1 MYERAGGGLFG
12 ESSTQFGK
20 LKGAAAALAANA
32 IDMQQQI
39 RILDACEK
47 YRTRVSFIDMT

>member
-1 MYERAGGGLFG
+1 LFG

-32 IDMQQQI
+32 IEMQQQI
-39 RILDACEK
+39 RIIDACEK
-47 YRTRVSFIDMT
+47 YRT